1 MKTYLAGILTAA
13 LISGAVFLKPEAKPA
28 TTCTVSIRLV
38 DAETGRTLPGLIR
51 IADENGKP
59 VETPE
64 LLSRGQGLRDR
75 PAIARWKV
83 LPGETTVSLPR
94 RKLTITAISGLETET
109 ATATIDLS
117 GAAKKTVTVR
127 LKRFYNAKSKG
138 YRSAN
143 THLHLMKLTRKQCD
157 RYLREIPKA
166 DGLDMVFVSYL
177 ERAGADRDYISNRY
191 KSADLAKLALQSGVQ
206 FGNGEEHR
214 HNFAGFG
221 QGYGHVMLLN
231 IRKLIQPV
239 SIGPGIMKTGTDGL
253 PLRRGIDT
261 AKKDGATVIWC
272 HNSWGMESVPSFL
285 AGKIDA
291 QNIFDGGTHGSYKD
305 SFYRYLNAGVRVPFS
320 TGTDWFQYDFS
331 RVYCDM
337 RSDLT
342 VKSWLDALS
351 AGRSYITNGPLL
363 ELSADGKKLG
373 ETVALRKPG
382 TITLKARAF
391 GRVDFGRIEIVVNG
405 KVVAK
410 RASRKSGGHYEAEF
424 SETLVIDGPSWIALR
439 TPPPPVK
446 GDKTL
451 TAAVPKNELGR
462 DLFSHT
468 SPVYVT
474 VAGKSRFDTAV
485 ARQLLAEME
494 TNRRAIRR
502 HGKFAGAI
510 ELARVLD
517 VYSDA
522 IVVLRKRLNRK

>member
-1 MKTYLAGILTAA
+1 MKPGIAFLLTAV
-13 LISGAVFLKPEAKPA
+13 LIGGAVAVKKSGDDATCMVTLK
-28 TTCTVSIRLV
+28 LV
-38 DAETGRTLPGLIR
+38 DAETGRTLPGLIQ
-51 IADENGKP
+51 ITDADGKP
-59 VETPE
+59 VDTPE
-64 LLSRGQGLRDR
+64 LLSRGQGLSGKL
-75 PAIARWKV
+75 PIARWKV
-83 LPGETTVSLPR
+83 LPGERTVSLPR
-94 RKLTITAISGLETET
+94 KKLTLAAFSGLETEQR
-109 ATATIDLS
+109 
-117 GAAKKTVTVR
+117 TVTVDLTGTEKQTVAIK
-127 LKRFYNAKSKG
+127 LKRFYDASLKNLF
-138 YRSAN
+138 SAN
-143 THLHLMKLTRKQCD
+143 THLHLMKLTRQECD

-177 ERAGADRDYISNRY
+177 ERAGADREYISNRY
-191 KSADLAKLALQSGVQ
+191 KADDLVKLSKQSGVK

-239 SIGPGIMKTGTDGL
+239 SIGPGIMKLGTDGL
-253 PLRRGIDT
+253 PLRRGIDA

-272 HNSWGMESVPSFL
+272 HNNWGMESAPSFL

-291 QNIFDGGTHGSYKD
+291 QNIFDGGTHGSFKD

-363 ELSADGKKLG
+363 EFEVDGKSLG
-373 ETVALRKPG
+373 NTVALRKAG
-382 TITLKARAF
+382 TVRVGARAL
-391 GRVDFGRIEIVVNG
+391 GRVDFGRIELVQNG
-405 KVVAK
+405 KVITRRTSHKV
-410 RASRKSGGHYEAEF
+410 GGHYEAEL
-424 SETLVIDGPSWIALR
+424 STTLKIAGPCWLALR

-446 GDKTL
+446 GDKSL
-451 TAAVPKNELGR
+451 TEAVPRNELGR

-468 SPVYVT
+468 SPIYVT
-474 VAGKSRFDTAV
+474 VAGKSRFDSAV
-485 ARQLLAEME
+485 ARQLLAEMAA
-494 TNRRAIRR
+494 NRRIIAEK
-502 HGKFAGAI
+502 GKFADAV
-510 ELARVLD
+510 ERARVLD

-522 IVVLRKRLNRK
+522 IAGLRKRLERK